1 MGSPATASCL
11 LSLVGRGLSEGYSLL
26 EGRSIYTNSL
36 SSLALQFRGSSI
48 SNGDIQMADAFS
60 QEKPNEIN
68 IKIKVFFGNANFSV
82 SL

>member
-1 MGSPATASCL
+1 MLDLHKFA
-11 LSLVGRGLSEGYSLL
+11 V
-26 EGRSIYTNSL
+26 
-36 SSLALQFRGSSI
+36 LALQFRGSSI
-48 SNGDIQMADAFS
+48 SNGDIKMADAFS